1 MLPPKLNITDW
12 ERWGKL
18 VKTWATGSNTYLQD
32 GHSYPVP
39 RNLQELKDQ
48 MAQARAGTVPQHF
61 TSLQFVSLDGD
72 ATLVIY
78 LPPAQAITDAEAD
91 LRSTG
96 FYPLPPFYR
105 DDAWHGENPSIADLE
120 KFHAKRIG
128 EYTIN
133 YCQ

>member
-39 RNLQELKDQ
+39 QSLQELKDQ
-48 MAQARAGTVPQHF
+48 MARAQAGTVPGNI
-61 TSLQFVSLDGD
+61 TSVQFVHSEDD
-72 ATLVIY
+72 TTLVIY
-78 LPPAQAITDAEAD
+78 LPPAKAITDAEAD
-91 LRSTG
+91 LRGSG
-96 FYPLPPFYR
+96 VYPLPPFYS
-105 DDAWHGENPSIADLE
+105 DHGVNPTITDLE
-120 KFHAKRIG
+120 KFNAERIG